1 MPSRA
6 WLTTSAWSSALE
18 YMFSTGFMITP
29 AVAVCCTFWHEL
41 KDIKR
46 MMAEA
51 VKIMNFFISG
61 LTSFEAIIILL
72 ALKKNL
78 LLPGCFWF
86 KILKSIGRRL

>member
-1 MPSRA
+1 
-6 WLTTSAWSSALE
+6 
-18 YMFSTGFMITP
+18 MITP
-29 AVAVCCTFWHEL
+29 AVAVCGPLWQEL

-51 VKIMNFFISG
+51 VKMIIFFISG

-78 LLPGCFWF
+78 L
-86 KILKSIGRRL
+86 